1 MWPSMP
7 KSPACHPDFMAP
19 CRFKWYG
26 TVFRSYLFGYE
37 FFVVGDKSLLRGALS
52 NEEDVGFTLPVL
64 TANEIIDP

>member
-1 MWPSMP
+1 
-7 KSPACHPDFMAP
+7 MAP

-52 NEEDVGFTLPVL
+52 NEEDVGFTLPVH